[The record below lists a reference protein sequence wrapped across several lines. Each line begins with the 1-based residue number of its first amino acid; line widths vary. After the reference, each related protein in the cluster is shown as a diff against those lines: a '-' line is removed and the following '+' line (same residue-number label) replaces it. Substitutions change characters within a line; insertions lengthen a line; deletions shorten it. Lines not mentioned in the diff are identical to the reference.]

1 MTHDLTIV
9 GGIYV
14 ERCIQP
20 LWDAVYGSAGRAAH
34 AVRNLIPGRIILHS
48 YVAPEMKAQAEHVA
62 SDCDATLMP
71 TSAKHN
77 LSFSYLHPMSVPAIF
92 PTPRHIEAHVPI
104 SVKGDVV
111 LRFGMLE
118 GDAIVEANVAVY
130 DPQSAFDVA
139 LFQANGSRARRLA
152 VVMNRHETEQMT
164 GQSDPSLAAK
174 DLIAKGLA
182 EVVIIKMGSSGAMV
196 TTGVGQ
202 SVTPAYRSTH
212 VWKLGSGD
220 VFSGTFAALWGC
232 QGMDAAQAADHA
244 SRAVALYCDTRS
256 LPVPG
261 VSDLQALSY
270 DPVVPTKG
278 TVYLAAPFF
287 DLAQRWLVEE
297 TRDQLRALGA
307 SVFSPLHQVGP
318 GPASIVGPEDI
329 KGLEKSDA
337 VFAIL
342 NGLDAGTIFEVGYA
356 VKKGIPVVCFA
367 QNVSVESLKMVEG
380 TGCEVVDDFVSALY
394 RTIWRLPKA

>member
-1 MTHDLTIV
+1 MTRDLTIV
-9 GGIYV
+9 GGIYI

-20 LWDAVYGSAGRAAH
+20 LWDAVYGSGGRAAH
-34 AVRNLIPGRIILHS
+34 ALRALIPGSIILHS
-48 YVAPEMKAQAEHVA
+48 YVAPAMQSQAEYMA
-62 SDCDATLMP
+62 SDCDAVLKQT
-71 TSAKHN
+71 TAKHD
-77 LSFSYLHPMSVPAIF
+77 LSFSYLHPLSVPIIF
-92 PTPRHIEAHVPI
+92 PEPQHIKTHAPI
-104 SVKGDVV
+104 PVKGDLV

-118 GDAIVEANVAVY
+118 GDAIVEADVAVY
-130 DPQSAFDVA
+130 DPQSAFDVTS
-139 LFQANGSRARRLA
+139 FQANGSRARRLA
-152 VVMNRHETEQMT
+152 LVMNRRECEQMT
-164 GQSDPSLAAK
+164 GQADPSLAAQE
-174 DLIAKGLA
+174 LIANGLA
-182 EVVIIKMGSSGAMV
+182 EVVIVKLGSSGAMV
-196 TTGVGQ
+196 TSGSGQ
-202 SVTPAYRSTH
+202 TIVPAYRSTH

-220 VFSGTFAALWGC
+220 VFSATFAALWGC
-232 QGMDAAQAADHA
+232 HGMDAPQAADLA

-256 LPVPG
+256 LPVPSI
-261 VSDLQALSY
+261 SDLQSLRY
-270 DPVVPTKG
+270 DPAAPTRG

-307 SVFSPLHQVGP
+307 AVFSPLHQVGP

-329 KGLEKSDA
+329 KGLEQSDA

-367 QNVSVESLKMVEG
+367 QNISVESLKMVEG

-394 RTIWRLPKA
+394 RTIWKLPSA